1 MQGEQDR
8 DLVAGVV
15 RDLDDA
21 VERLSAALAEAES
34 ATFTVDMGDIQAVAN
49 ADGRLI
55 GLTLHPG
62 VTNRYTHVE
71 LTVRLNT
78 AFAALREAAETDFR
92 ARYGAAG

>member
-1 MQGEQDR
+1 MQGEQDP
-8 DLVAGVV
+8 DLVAGIL

-34 ATFTVDMGDIQAVAN
+34 ATFTVDMGDIEAVAN

-62 VTNRYTHVE
+62 VTTRYTHVE
-71 LTVRLNT
+71 LTRRLNT
-78 AFAALREAAETDFR
+78 AFAALREAAESDFR
-92 ARYGAAG
+92 TRYGAAR